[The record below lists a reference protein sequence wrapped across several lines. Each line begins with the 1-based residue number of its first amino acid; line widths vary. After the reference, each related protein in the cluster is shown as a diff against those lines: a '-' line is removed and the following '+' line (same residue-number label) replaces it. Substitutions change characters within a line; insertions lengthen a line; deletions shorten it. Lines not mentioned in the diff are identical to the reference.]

1 MPLDNPHILIIG
13 LVWPEPGSTGAS
25 QRIMGYIAL
34 FQRKK
39 WNITFACPAIK
50 NKANT
55 PLNKLG
61 VFTQEIA
68 LNCSS
73 FDDFLADLE
82 PDIVLFD
89 RFMME
94 EQFGWRV
101 AKACPDTLRILETI
115 DLHCLREAR
124 HQALKH
130 KQPFTPNM
138 LNNDIA
144 LREIASIYRS
154 DLSIIISS
162 HEYELLQSHFSIDKH
177 LLHLCPFMLEA
188 PNHKMLPNF
197 EQRAHFISIG
207 NFRHAPNW
215 NAVLWLKE
223 EIWPLIRKQ
232 LPQAELHIYGAYT
245 PPKATAL
252 HNPKEGFLIKGRAED
267 VQEVMSNARVHLAPL
282 RFGAGL
288 KTKLADAMRFGTPS
302 VTTSIGAEGMT
313 NGLDW
318 AGSIE
323 DEPKAFA
330 NAAVALYH
338 NKVAW
343 QQAQEHGYHI
353 VNSWFN
359 QAYHQQRL
367 WQKISELQENL
378 AAQRQQNF
386 IGQMLNHH
394 HHRSTEFMSR
404 WIEAKQKTHA
414 HRM

>member
-13 LVWPEPGSTGAS
+13 LVWPEPDSTGAS
-25 QRIMGYIAL
+25 QRIMEYIAL
-34 FQRKK
+34 FQKQK

-50 NKANT
+50 NKAST

-89 RFMME
+89 RFMVE

-101 AKACPDTLRILETI
+101 AKACPDTLRVLETI

-124 HQALKH
+124 HQALKR
-130 KQPFTPNM
+130 KQPFTSNM

-162 HEYELLQSHFSIDKH
+162 HEYELLQSHFGIDKH

-188 PNHKMLPNF
+188 PNHKMLPSF

-215 NAVLWLKE
+215 DAVLWLKE
-223 EIWPLIRKQ
+223 ELWPLMRKQ

-252 HNPKEGFLIKGRAED
+252 HNPKEGFLIKDRAED
-267 VQEVMSNARVHLAPL
+267 VQEVMSKARVHLAPL

-302 VTTSIGAEGMT
+302 VTTNIGVEGMT

-330 NAAVALYH
+330 DAAVALYQD
-338 NKVAW
+338 KAAW

-359 QAYHQQRL
+359 QAHHQQRL

-378 AAQRQQNF
+378 AAHRQQNF

-404 WIEAKQKTHA
+404 WIEAKHKTHA